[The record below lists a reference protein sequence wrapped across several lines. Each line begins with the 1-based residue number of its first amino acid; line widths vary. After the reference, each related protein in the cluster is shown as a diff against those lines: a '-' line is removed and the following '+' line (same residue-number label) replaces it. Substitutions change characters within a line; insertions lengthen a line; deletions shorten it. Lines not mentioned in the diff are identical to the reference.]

1 MGSSSQKTDK
11 GNSKVITEKASALEA
26 NLPIPRFF
34 PASPHFSFQGQTL
47 VETLT
52 GSWQEGVFVK
62 QFLSWTVQ
70 SQMIYLVLVVY
81 CTQLLYLKE
90 VSVQVDLLEPSLD

>member
-1 MGSSSQKTDK
+1 MGSSSQKTEK

-47 VETLT
+47 VEILE
-52 GSWQEGVFVK
+52 GGWQEGVFVK
-62 QFLSWTVQ
+62 KFLSWTV
-70 SQMIYLVLVVY
+70 
-81 CTQLLYLKE
+81 
-90 VSVQVDLLEPSLD
+90 